1 MTGEVIKNRNTTAAL
16 TQPEYESCR
25 QVGYVNVPTH
35 MILKRGSLCLLLDA
49 LALSF
54 LAGTIEMQTE
64 GYG

>member
-1 MTGEVIKNRNTTAAL
+1 MTGEVIKNGNTIATL
-16 TQPEYESCR
+16 TQPGNESCS
-25 QVGYVNVPTH
+25 QLGYVNVPTH